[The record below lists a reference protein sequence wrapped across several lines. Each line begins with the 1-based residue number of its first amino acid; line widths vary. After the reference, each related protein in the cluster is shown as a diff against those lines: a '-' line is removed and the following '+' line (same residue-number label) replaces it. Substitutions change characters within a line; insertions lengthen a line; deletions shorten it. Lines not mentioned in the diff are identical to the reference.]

1 MGLKKGYFK
10 NLKGGVN
17 NSPIKFHDGTQ
28 HSIDPPNKRRPNV
41 QIDNTRVN
49 NKFNFNKSND
59 FKLEQER
66 LSELDNKRRN
76 KVNEDFRKA
85 RLDQMKEK
93 YPNASETELKNY
105 LFSNTPGLMPDASSK
120 NFGFGNTSSGFGSEF
135 NMGLTN
141 PNFPS
146 DATLTQGYSPKAYGN
161 QILDP
166 RDYSNFLFGLTNE
179 EKRKAV
185 AESIE
190 NMDLDVRDKLQNY
203 QKQSLQNFADWYG
216 SDITRERLK
225 NQAQHSGNI
234 REANFESMES
244 KGFGENKRNIF
255 AKPKQQ
261 NVAGSLY
268 SEADVDN
275 ILSSLKDKRFKY
287 GYGDSAGYI
296 NTIDNYQNPNAISG
310 SIDEFS
316 EEDYKNIDFKNND
329 PFPRSSSMSQVITG
343 NDDIYISKDIVDDA
357 LNPLGSDP
365 RFNYEQQDLKSF
377 MSRDEMKNVLKNA
390 GITNSMSMQSY
401 MTRPSLQ
408 NQANTIGGHEL
419 THSTGVDKA
428 MDPFLRSVLQVIPG
442 KENRRVNYN
451 TSPGELYANFHELRL
466 HLGMEPGEQWDSE
479 KLKKRLEERGKTD
492 QQDFLNNFTEESL
505 IKALNTVADVDD
517 KDNGKLHF
525 DYLKS
530 KNNSNYEMNA

>member
-59 FKLEQER
+59 FKLEQDR

-93 YPNASETELKNY
+93 YPNASEAELKNY
-105 LFSNTPGLMPDASSK
+105 LFSNKPGLMPDASSK
-120 NFGFGNTSSGFGSEF
+120 NFGFGNTDYGYGSEF

-146 DATLTQGYSPKAYGN
+146 DATLKQGFSAKAYGN
-161 QILDP
+161 QIVDP
-166 RDYSNFLFGLTNE
+166 RDYSNFLFGLNNE

-203 QKQSLQNFADWYG
+203 QKQSLQNFANWYG
-216 SDITRERLK
+216 SDITRERIK

-255 AKPKQQ
+255 AKPNQQ

-268 SEADVDN
+268 SEADIDN

-296 NTIDNYQNPNAISG
+296 DLRNNYQNPNAISG

-316 EEDYKNIDFKNND
+316 EEDYKNIDWKNND
-329 PFPRSSSMSQVITG
+329 PFPSDASMSQVITS
-343 NDDIYISKDIVDDA
+343 NDDIYINKDMVNAA
-357 LNPLGSDP
+357 LTPLGSDP
-365 RFNYEQQDLKSF
+365 RFNYQQQDLKSF
-377 MSRDEMKNVLKNA
+377 MSRDEMKKVLNDA
-390 GITNSMSMQSY
+390 GITNSMARESY
-401 MTRPSLQ
+401 MIRPSLQ
-408 NQANTIGGHEL
+408 NQANTVGGHEL
-419 THSTGVDKA
+419 THSTGIDKA
-428 MDPFLRSVLQVIPG
+428 MDPFLRSVLQISPG
-442 KENRRVNYN
+442 RENRRKNYN

-479 KLKKRLEERGKTD
+479 KLRKRLEERGRTD

-517 KDNGKLHF
+517 KDDGKLHF